1 MKHTRLLPP
10 LGALPLVALAI
21 IGCGSN
27 PEPVPDAGIDDSC
40 GIDCEAQR
48 RFGLIAER
56 CFEYSDTQDAQESPT
71 IGAFVRPVRE
81 LEGGVKVIP
90 VEYSES
96 GVGRMEDLFMIVGG
110 ELRLA
115 RRTFTASGDRV
126 DYRDESSNVIGVT
139 WLQPDTTAGQNFS
152 SQAQADVLAAGQ
164 RTTQATT
171 FTVVASA
178 PTQGEQ
184 RVPQGTFP
192 ESVKL
197 LFNESRPPP
206 HGLDARRVFQK
217 DLGFTLFSSSF
228 SLTGTS
234 PREFRLQ
241 GVRDVGTE
249 DGGTYACGF
258 AAP

>member
-1 MKHTRLLPP
+1 MKQTRPLPL
-10 LGALPLVALAI
+10 LGALAALALF
-21 IGCGSN
+21 GCSPD
-27 PEPVPDAGIDDSC
+27 PEPVPDAGIDDTC
-40 GIDCEAQR
+40 GIDCEAQN
-48 RFGLIAER
+48 RFGLIADR
-56 CFEYSDTQDAQESPT
+56 CFEYSDTQDRQDSPT
-71 IGAFVRPVRE
+71 IGALVRPVRE

-126 DYRDESSNVIGVT
+126 DYRDEASNIIGVT
-139 WLQPDTTAGQNFS
+139 WLQPDTSAGQNFS
-152 SQAQADVLAAGQ
+152 TQAHADVLAGGQ
-164 RTTQATT
+164 GSNQPTT

-178 PTQGEQ
+178 PTPGEE
-184 RVPQGTFP
+184 RVPHGHFP
-192 ESVKL
+192 DSVKL
-197 LFNESRPPP
+197 LFNETRPPP
-206 HGLDARRVFQK
+206 HGLDSRRVFQQ

-228 SLTGTS
+228 TLAGSS

-249 DGGTYACGF
+249 EGGTHTCGF
-258 AAP
+258 AGP